1 MSGADAQAESAV
13 TDVFREQAGRVT
25 AALIR
30 RFRDFDL
37 AEESVQDAL
46 VAALETWPSEG
57 VPERPTAWLTTVA
70 TRRALN
76 RLDRDRRYREKL
88 AEVAVP
94 PRDDQDDDR
103 LRLILTCCHPALSR
117 EAQVGLTLRAV
128 VGFTTS
134 EIARAFVAPEATI
147 AQRLFR
153 AKRKVAA
160 AGIPYRIPSE
170 AELGDR
176 LTEVLDVLYL
186 VFNEGHLATMGG
198 APSHRNLAEEAAWLA
213 ALLCRL
219 LPNEPEPIGLL
230 ALMKLH
236 LARGQ
241 SRFDAAGQMVLLAK
255 QDRALWDRSLI
266 SDAIG
271 LIERAA
277 SRARPGPYQLEA
289 AIAACHAEAPSID
302 RTDWR
307 QIVVLYDMLLTLAP
321 SPVVRLNRAIAVWRV
336 DGPEVALRNLDALT
350 LDLDNYHLFHA
361 ARGEM
366 LDELGRREQARAAQA
381 RSLDL
386 TRNSAERALLERR
399 LFSPGDTTMPTPEE
413 GIQSQLRNIEKTYS
427 RSIDEL
433 VADVAGS
440 GLTKHSEVVAMLKL
454 RHGMAHGAAHRVSLV
469 ARDRLAGAQSQVSA
483 APPASV
489 QAAYEE
495 LLQTITALGEDIE
508 QAPKKGYVSLRRR
521 KQSRC
526 CSPAPSG

>member
-1 MSGADAQAESAV
+1 VSGAAALAASAV
-13 TDVFREQAGRVT
+13 TDVFREEAGRVT

-30 RFRDFDL
+30 RFGDFDL

-46 VAALETWPSEG
+46 VAALETWPRDG

-88 AEVAVP
+88 ADVAVAP
-94 PRDDQDDDR
+94 QDDQHDDR

-128 VGFTTS
+128 AGFTTT
-134 EIARAFVAPEATI
+134 EVARAFVAPEATI
-147 AQRLFR
+147 AQRLVR
-153 AKRKVAA
+153 AKRKIAA

-170 AELGDR
+170 ADLGDR

-198 APSHRNLAEEAAWLA
+198 APSHRDLAEEAAWLA

-219 LPNEPEPIGLL
+219 LPNEPEPTGLL

-241 SRFDAAGQMVLLAK
+241 SRFDAAGQIVLLAD
-255 QDRALWDRSLI
+255 QDRARWDRSLI

-277 SRARPGPYQLEA
+277 RRARPGPYQLEA
-289 AIAACHAEAPSID
+289 AIAACHAEAPSIE

-350 LDLDNYHLFHA
+350 VDLDGYHLFHA

-366 LDELGRREQARAAQA
+366 LHELGRREQARAARVRA
-381 RSLDL
+381 LDL
-386 TRNSAERALLERR
+386 TQNSAERALLERR
-399 LFSPGDTTMPTPEE
+399 LFS
-413 GIQSQLRNIEKTYS
+413 
-427 RSIDEL
+427 
-433 VADVAGS
+433 
-440 GLTKHSEVVAMLKL
+440 
-454 RHGMAHGAAHRVSLV
+454 
-469 ARDRLAGAQSQVSA
+469 
-483 APPASV
+483 
-489 QAAYEE
+489 
-495 LLQTITALGEDIE
+495 
-508 QAPKKGYVSLRRR
+508 
-521 KQSRC
+521 
-526 CSPAPSG
+526 